1 MTTKP
6 HLVDQPTTRPVLV
19 GLRLSIMMFLQ
30 WGMFGL
36 WIPLA
41 GVFLLAGGDKG
52 GLGFTQVQLG
62 WILGISGS
70 IGALAAPFVAGQIA
84 DRYFNTER
92 LLAVILILGGALW
105 WFMSEQQDHPLW
117 PALVLGGREHRYVV
131 WLVASIISS
140 LVLAPTGALTN
151 SLAFAQ
157 MAEPTRQFPVVRVW
171 GTIGWIV
178 AGWVFS
184 WVWLQHGLKATW
196 KPPFLVGT
204 EYADLTARMLDS
216 LKAAAI
222 VAWVFAAYCLTMPA
236 TPPKRGAADRL
247 AFFKAFRLFRHGSF
261 VVLMVASLFVAA
273 VHNIFFMQTGPLLV
287 RIGLEGSNVGPAMS
301 IGQFTEILM
310 IALLGWM
317 LKKLGMRAVLAIGG
331 AAYFLR
337 FMFLGTTWLP
347 LPVIVASLGLHG
359 VCFACF
365 YAAAFIYVDRL
376 ADDDIR
382 HTVQTLF
389 GILIGVGPVLGGWLN
404 GRLAELF
411 TVDKVLNY
419 TYFFYT
425 VAAIGLLA
433 AIILAV
439 FFRDQSKKPAAAA
452 TGV

>member
-1 MTTKP
+1 MTTASP
-6 HLVDQPTTRPVLV
+6 LPPLPATRPVLV

-41 GVFLLAGGDKG
+41 SVFLLAGSDKG

-92 LLAVILILGGALW
+92 LLAVILVLGGALW
-105 WFMSEQQDHPLW
+105 WFMSEQQEHPLW
-117 PALVLGGREHRYVV
+117 PGLVLGGREHRYLV
-131 WLVASIISS
+131 WLVASIVSS

-157 MAEPTRQFPVVRVW
+157 MTEPTRQFPVVRVW

-184 WVWLQHGLKATW
+184 WFWLQHGLHVTW
-196 KPPFLVGT
+196 KPPFLIGA
-204 EYADLTARMLDS
+204 EYPDGTARMLDS
-216 LKAAAI
+216 LKVAAI

-236 TPPKRGAADRL
+236 TPPKRGAAERL

-261 VVLMVASLFVAA
+261 VVLMVSALLIAA
-273 VHNIFFMQTGPLLV
+273 VHNIYFMQTGALLK
-287 RIGLEGSNVGPAMS
+287 RLGLEDSSVSPAMS
-301 IGQFTEILM
+301 VGQFAEIAM

-317 LKKLGMRAVLAIGG
+317 LKKLGMRTVLAIGG

-337 FMFLGTTWLP
+337 FVFLGTTQLP

-411 TVDKVLNY
+411 TVNEVLNY

-433 AIILAV
+433 AFVLIV
-439 FFRDQSKKPAAAA
+439 FFRDQSKKRQ
-452 TGV
+452 GESV